1 MFRVGD
7 LRAGHTHEM
16 TTSEERYV
24 SLPSL
29 IPSESPN
36 RGIGEILVDTEDSRN
51 RQETKIP
58 PHPSEFVVIYASS
71 LILPSRDLKNPY
83 PARSKKPN
91 QKTQNRTTKIIPG
104 SEGSAL
110 TNRIEGNDWNII
122 SKYTNFGEMCYCMVE
137 TAKRSNLQS

>member
-1 MFRVGD
+1 MRHLQKSIDEGV
-7 LRAGHTHEM
+7 
-16 TTSEERYV
+16 
-24 SLPSL
+24 
-29 IPSESPN
+29 
-36 RGIGEILVDTEDSRN
+36 
-51 RQETKIP
+51 
-58 PHPSEFVVIYASS
+58 SS

>member
-1 MFRVGD
+1 MFWVGD

-29 IPSESPN
+29 IPSDSPN

-58 PHPSEFVVIYASS
+58 PHPSEFVVIYAFSTIS
-71 LILPSRDLKNPY
+71 TIRIFNIKHIQPV
-83 PARSKKPN
+83 
-91 QKTQNRTTKIIPG
+91 KIEIV
-104 SEGSAL
+104 
-110 TNRIEGNDWNII
+110 D
-122 SKYTNFGEMCYCMVE
+122 
-137 TAKRSNLQS
+137 